1 VTRFGHS
8 VLDRLGL
15 GASQTEAIVS
25 SLRLNDYP
33 ALRVPVA
40 VEPDIAMQGSR

>member
-1 VTRFGHS
+1 MTPFGHS

-25 SLRLNDYP
+25 SLKLNDYA

-40 VEPDIAMQGSR
+40 VEPEIAIQGSR